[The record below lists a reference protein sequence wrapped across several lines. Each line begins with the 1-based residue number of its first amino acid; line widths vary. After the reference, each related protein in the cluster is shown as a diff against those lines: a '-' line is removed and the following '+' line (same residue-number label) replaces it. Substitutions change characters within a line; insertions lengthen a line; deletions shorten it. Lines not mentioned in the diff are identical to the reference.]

1 MFFLSLIKIKFQG
14 MHLVSYSWSEDMAGT
29 SIDRHLNPTWN
40 WLEEESLLKE
50 NQSAVIQK
58 KGQIDAR

>member
-1 MFFLSLIKIKFQG
+1 

-40 WLEEESLLKE
+40 WLEEESLLKQ